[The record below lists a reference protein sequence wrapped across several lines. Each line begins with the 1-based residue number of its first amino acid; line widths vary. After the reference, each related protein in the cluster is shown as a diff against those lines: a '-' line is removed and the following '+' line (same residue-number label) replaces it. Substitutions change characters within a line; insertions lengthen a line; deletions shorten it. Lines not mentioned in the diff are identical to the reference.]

1 MPCDPGNFEDTNSEL
16 NYLVTF
22 VDGERVLSK
31 GIEYN
36 ANYTD
41 MTVVASDSRLIFN
54 REHLDVL
61 DVISSDFSFKL
72 DVAFH
77 RKPDEKKSGLDNA
90 VTPRVHINLEFTST
104 LDDES
109 LSGFFAEVSNGDV
122 TARSAATKKLLV
134 KPKNVDSLLVDGA
147 CVDIRAS

>member
-1 MPCDPGNFEDTNSEL
+1 MPCNPSNFEDSHNQL
-16 NYLVTF
+16 NNLVTF
-22 VDGERVLSK
+22 VDGERMTSK
-31 GIEYN
+31 GTQYN
-36 ANYTD
+36 DTD
-41 MTVVASDSRLIFN
+41 LTVVASDSRLIFN

-61 DVISSDFSFKL
+61 DVITSDFSFKL

-109 LSGFFAEVSNGDV
+109 LSGFFAEVSAANV
-122 TARSAATKKLLV
+122 TARSKATNKLLV
-134 KPKNVDSLLVDGA
+134 KPTDVDRLLVDGA
-147 CVDIRAS
+147 CVDIRA